1 MCSRVLREANHQ
13 LRKPLRKYFVCVHPE
28 VLHNEDLLRLFSQG
42 DVFEDNNIEER
53 EVQDAMNE

>member
-1 MCSRVLREANHQ
+1 
-13 LRKPLRKYFVCVHPE
+13 VHPE
-28 VLHNEDLLRLFSQG
+28 VFHDEDLLGLFSQG